1 MKLKRSQDVDA
12 LLVKP
17 SASLSAILLF
27 GPDTGLVRE
36 RANRSCAALIGDPP
50 NPFGLVELTEADLRA
65 VPSRLHDEWAAIS
78 FGGGRKAVHVRNGG
92 EWLSKPL
99 SDVLSETIAGG
110 LIVIEA
116 GELSPRSKLRT
127 LCESEDN
134 AVAIGCYSDEPE
146 DIARLVRDM
155 MKAENLSI
163 APDVVANLTA
173 RLGSDRQLTRREVEK
188 LVLYV
193 GPHIGPGQKGEAR
206 AVTLDDVDAIVGD
219 TDALAVDDVVDAA
232 LGGDSKSLERALN
245 RALSSG
251 QTPVGIMLAVSRQ
264 LIRLHLIG
272 AQGQAGQSLEQA
284 IKTLR
289 PPVHFK
295 REAELRRQCHLWPP
309 HKAADW
315 LCRIAETDAM
325 LRAPGIH
332 APDNAL
338 CSRALFALAGAARR

>member
-1 MKLKRSQDVDA
+1 MKLKRPQDVDA
-12 LLVKP
+12 LLAKP
-17 SASLSAILLF
+17 AASLSTILLF

-36 RANRSCAALIGDPP
+36 RGSRAIATLIGDPP
-50 NPFGLVELTEADLRA
+50 NPFGLVELNEADLRA

-78 FGGGRKAVHVRNGG
+78 FGSGRKAVHIRNGG
-92 EWLSKPL
+92 EWLVKPL
-99 SDVLSETIAGG
+99 TDVLGETIEGG

-116 GELSPRSKLRT
+116 GELGSRSRLRT
-127 LCESEDN
+127 LCEAQDN
-134 AVAIGCYSDEPE
+134 AVAIGCYSDTAE

-155 MKAENLSI
+155 MKTENLSI

-188 LVLYV
+188 LALYV
-193 GPHIGPGQKGEAR
+193 GPHVGPAEKGKTR

-219 TDALAVDDVVDAA
+219 ADALAVDDVVDAA
-232 LGGDSKSLERALN
+232 LGGDSKRLERALN
-245 RALSSG
+245 RALGSG

-272 AQGQAGQSLEQA
+272 AQAQAGQNLEQV

-295 REAELRRQCHLWPP
+295 READLKRQCHLWPP

-338 CSRALFALAGAARR
+338 CSRALFALAGAAKR